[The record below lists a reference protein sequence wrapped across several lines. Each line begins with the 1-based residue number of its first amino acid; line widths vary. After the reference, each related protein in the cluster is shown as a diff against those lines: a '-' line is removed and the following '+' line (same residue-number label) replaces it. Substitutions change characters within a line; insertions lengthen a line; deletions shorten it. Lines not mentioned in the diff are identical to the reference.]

1 MKYDEA
7 KERIRALFPGDE
19 FKGLRHSLFSL
30 PDFLASGPTDDQIQ
44 EQAAIITGTP
54 KPEPVPEVAQENPT
68 LEGEILGPE
77 AAAEAAELKAKGLAT
92 QAAPV
97 VVKTAQDYEQASL
110 GFAQIKKMISDN
122 EKDRVKLTAPILAAK
137 RNIDD
142 RFKAAEKILQVELQR
157 YEVPMLA
164 FKTRE
169 REALREQ
176 EAEARRIREAT
187 EAEAQRIKD
196 EASQALQQATKAVIA
211 APNPFLAAI
220 YEDDLEEAK
229 EGLREAIHESAAL
242 VKSVALP
249 ANYVAPVTAVG
260 SKTSYPWTVEVVD
273 EGRVDRAYCSP
284 DQVKLNALGK
294 MLKAQLGDIRN
305 VNPENYPGLK
315 ITEQI
320 KIGGR

>member
-19 FKGLRHSLFSL
+19 SKGLRHSLFSL

-44 EQAAIITGTP
+44 EQASIITGTP
-54 KPEPVPEVAQENPT
+54 KPEPAPEVAQGNPP

-77 AAAEAAELKAKGLAT
+77 AEAEQVERKAKALAT
-92 QAAPV
+92 QAEHV
-97 VVKTAQDYEQASL
+97 IVKTAQDYEQASL
-110 GFAQIKKMISDN
+110 GFAKIKKMLADN
-122 EKDRVKLTAPILAAK
+122 EKDRVKLTAPILQVK

-142 RFKAAEKILQVELQR
+142 RFKAAEKILQLELQR

-176 EAEARRIREAT
+176 EAEARKIREAA

-196 EASQALQQATKAVIA
+196 EASQALQRATQAVIA

-220 YEDDLEEAK
+220 YEDDLEDAK
-229 EGLREAIHESAAL
+229 EGLRGAIHESAAL
-242 VKSVALP
+242 VKNVALP
-249 ANYVAPVTAVG
+249 GNYVSPVTAIG
-260 SKTSYPWTVEVVD
+260 SKTSYPLVWEITDPTLVP
-273 EGRVDRAYCSP
+273 RNLCSP
-284 DQVKLNALGK
+284 DPVLLNALMK
-294 MLKAQLGDIRN
+294 VLRKDFPDITKLS
-305 VNPENYPGLK
+305 PGAYPGISIK
-315 ITEQI
+315 EQVR
-320 KIGGR
+320 IGGR